1 MSLLQSSQD
10 LLNIV
15 LALCI
20 FMFTIFLCWSIYY
33 FARIM
38 QQAFKMIKEMRERIN
53 KIDEA
58 VKAFKEKIEHST
70 SYLMLIGEGMKK
82 LVEVIQ
88 EKSESWSKAKRA
100 KKK

>member
-1 MSLLQSSQD
+1 MSLIQSSQD

-15 LALCI
+15 LALCV
-20 FMFTIFLCWSIYY
+20 FMFTVFLCWSIYY

-38 QQAFKMIKEMRERIN
+38 QQAFRMIKEMRERIN

-88 EKSESWSKAKRA
+88 EKSESWGKAKKTR
-100 KKK
+100 KK

>member
-1 MSLLQSSQD
+1 MLQSSQD

-38 QQAFKMIKEMRERIN
+38 QQAFRMVKEMRERIN

-58 VKAFKEKIEHST
+58 VKAFKEKVEHST
-70 SYLMLIGEGMKK
+70 SYLMLIGEGVKK

-88 EKSESWSKAKRA
+88 EKSESWGKAKKTR
-100 KKK
+100 KK